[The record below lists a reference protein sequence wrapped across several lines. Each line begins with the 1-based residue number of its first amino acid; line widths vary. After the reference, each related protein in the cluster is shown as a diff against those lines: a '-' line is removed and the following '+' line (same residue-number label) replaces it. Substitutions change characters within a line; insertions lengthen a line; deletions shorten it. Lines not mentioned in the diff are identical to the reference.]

1 MINEPLKLRNTET
14 SIDRL
19 RAHMFHGNEISNK
32 EMELL
37 DRYNFI
43 DNQIN
48 QGQTDKEI
56 VSAIVKKFEVSPS
69 QAYKDISS
77 TKLVFASRSILDKD
91 YYRWWL
97 FQQHLKLYKKL
108 ELNDKFKEMV
118 ELQKQIFK
126 TLGLDKEAEK
136 VLDPDQYGNHKFFMI
151 INQDNGPKI
160 QINFNE
166 ANKLTEEQFKSI
178 REQIENNYHIEQE
191 QLLNTFVDE
200 RHGKHKGT

>member
-1 MINEPLKLRNTET
+1 MNSNPLRLPDPET
-14 SIDRL
+14 AIDRL
-19 RAHMFHGNEISNK
+19 RAHMFHGVDISEK
-32 EMELL
+32 EMEIL

-48 QGQTDKEI
+48 QGATDKEI
-56 VSAIVKKFEVSPS
+56 VSAVEKRFLISQA

-97 FQQHLKLYKKL
+97 FQQHLRLYKKL
-108 ELNDKFKEMV
+108 ELNDRFKEMV

-126 TLGLDKEAEK
+126 TLGLDQTEQKE
-136 VLDPDQYGNHKFFMI
+136 LDPEKYGNHNFFMI
-151 INQDNGPKI
+151 INQDSGPKV

-166 ANKLTEEQFKSI
+166 ANKLSEEQFQAI
-178 REQIENNYHIEQE
+178 RDQLENNYSTEQKD
-191 QLLNTFVDE
+191 LLTKYIDE
-200 RHGKHKGT
+200 RHEK